1 MKENKKEFR
10 KKGYTVIKNFFSKK
24 DIQKILTE
32 LSSIK
37 NKKKDKNFYFER
49 IKKKYRLRRL
59 EKVSDK
65 LPKVKKVL
73 GSSKLIKTIN
83 EISNKKLTL
92 FKDKLNVKY
101 SGGKG
106 YNPHID
112 GHYTWIDNNGKKNF
126 GWKKYSNYFLNVVIP
141 IDKAKIKNGCL
152 YVGKKSNIYK
162 LGKNYF
168 SIVRSLSSHNY
179 IIPKNINKK
188 IEYQPIEM
196 DVGDILLFDWKCPHF
211 SKKNFSTLIRR
222 QIYITYCAI
231 KNKNPRKRYYLD
243 RNQTKSSEKKLSLL
257 N

>member
-1 MKENKKEFR
+1 MKIGVIGL
-10 KKGYTVIKNFFSKK
+10 GYVGLPLVCNFLRCGKTVYGF
-24 DIQKILTE
+24 D
-32 LSSIK
+32 
-37 NKKKDKNFYFER
+37 
-49 IKKKYRLRRL
+49 
-59 EKVSDK
+59 
-65 LPKVKKVL
+65 
-73 GSSKLIKTIN
+73 
-83 EISNKKLTL
+83 
-92 FKDKLNVKY
+92 
-101 SGGKG
+101 
-106 YNPHID
+106 
-112 GHYTWIDNNGKKNF
+112 
-126 GWKKYSNYFLNVVIP
+126 